1 VDGEVIKTVAN
12 VTHADIAE
20 FLPIA
25 AQIPMRPV
33 VETYPLE
40 EANRALL
47 GLKHGPVSGAKVLQL
62 SGTLKGSELEGI
74 DVTGTP

>member
-1 VDGEVIKTVAN
+1 MSHLWMEKKIKTVAN
-12 VTHADIAE
+12 VTHADNTE

-40 EANRALL
+40 EANRDAGRPLSAIMRQQYW
-47 GLKHGPVSGAKVLQL
+47 PVTSV
-62 SGTLKGSELEGI
+62 SS
-74 DVTGTP
+74 